1 MTRYRYDHSASA
13 VSNYVQDEV
22 NYLLTGMDVYPK
34 ADGGFFT
41 DNFVATGFIN
51 GNPVGVPL
59 VLGTDF
65 TFQNQI
71 EPLST
76 IVSKIVYGKITL
88 SPGAFAT
95 YDSVTITYRAVGS
108 YIQYVSTDTV
118 SRNYITNEVF
128 NIGSFFR
135 VRPYMN
141 SDFFATD
148 FIARGYPGATL
159 LVAGTHFNYSATVQ
173 PYTDSLGINV
183 YSHIDLIPAAVN
195 SFTYIVFSYRAVG
208 NFLPYDPTMSNVD
221 NAITNEEHDIV
232 DTAAIIPLANS
243 AFFTDNFVAVGYPG
257 AVNLEN
263 VNDFFF
269 SPIYLT
275 YAAASGR
282 EVASYIVLTNPGAW
296 TSVKLYYKAI
306 GGAIDATLF
315 KEIELAGVFDKL
327 DPLNWMDFVGQQQTL
342 NIGLIDPEEP
352 GQSFLEVLSTKL
364 NQIKVAI
371 ENVPNAPIISLPTSL
386 MDVFT
391 AKINELNQLQVEVN
405 GIIGDLSEY
414 GSVGQR
420 TKKVNGATYTVTEY
434 DTGYTLVFTNIAGCA
449 ITIPETLLFRVWFR
463 FVQDTNAGQLTWVGG
478 VGVTFLSTSPINGTI
493 GPGEICTFWQYELNK
508 YIVVS
513 NRVINDSTIGQLRVV
528 SGTTLTMN
536 ATLHNR
542 QILVFT
548 NTLDCIVTIPAG
560 MPDGMQW
567 REIKRSGAGKVT
579 HVGDVG
585 VTLFSEEGILGMDKI
600 GEGMDFIK
608 AEDGAEKYLGISSR
622 GNASQHL
629 RLKTIN
635 NNYTISE
642 ADRGYTLVYDSASNF
657 TLTINTGLLDSFTC
671 NLFKSSSGNL
681 TFAGSMGRVGNK
693 TTALNKSNEYM
704 EIKLLKTNVV
714 SITSNMP
721 NPDPTL
727 ATTAQLDNAINAINY
742 HSCRQCVLD
751 GPRHAI
757 YPEIPAAINYIS
769 GTQEITVN
777 DILISFGD
785 GYDANDKE
793 KNFIKRTSDYTISPL
808 NVASLNAVTG
818 SITAGIYIEYDD
830 VLDTLTLGV
839 TYKTA
844 SSDLVNILPWYDLQD
859 DALPWANDGTF
870 WYPIDHRRRG
880 KARVSGVW
888 VDKLRVYIGI
898 YVRNTSATPSIPSK
912 VYSYPYQGKGEY
924 YINVDRVLPAP
935 SDHTYNVFDTAL
947 DTHLYDYVIRVRLLS
962 DGTYVDLLSPYVYQA
977 GGGSYPVHGHG
988 SYIESN
994 NPYEPLRIKMT
1005 RGFSQGDYV
1014 SYLNKTTGVYVN
1026 DATAVNKFV
1035 LFFKRRF

>member
-342 NIGLIDPEEP
+342 NIGILDPEEP

-420 TKKVNGATYTVTEY
+420 TKKVNGTTYTVTEY

-548 NTLDCIVTIPAG
+548 NAADCIVTIPPG
-560 MPDGMQW
+560 MPDAMQW

-585 VTLFSEEGILGMDKI
+585 VTLISEEGILGMDKI

-622 GNASQHL
+622 GNQSQHL
-629 RLKTIN
+629 RMKTIN
-635 NNYTISE
+635 NDYIISE
-642 ADRGYTLVYDSASNF
+642 ADRGYTLIYDTASNF
-657 TLTINTGLLDSFTC
+657 TLTINTGLSDSFTC
-671 NLFKSSSGNL
+671 NLFKSNTGNL

-714 SITSNMP
+714 SITTNMP
-721 NPDPTL
+721 DIDPSL
-727 ATTAQLDNAINAINY
+727 ATTASVNTAVSTGVNDAMKNVRVAV
-742 HSCRQCVLD
+742 RQCVLTGSYD
-751 GPRHAI
+751 NTSETLPSMIANPVTNGVNTSFFRL
-757 YPEIPAAINYIS
+757 YS
-769 GTQEITVN
+769 GI
-777 DILISFGD
+777 ICFGD
-785 GYDANDKE
+785 GFNQYGEKDHIINIADYPSLIGADIDSSVGSNLTKFIYITYDE
-793 KNFIKRTSDYTISPL
+793 LT
-808 NVASLNAVTG
+808 NV
-818 SITAGIYIEYDD
+818 AGIYRSSRAP
-830 VLDTLTLGV
+830 
-839 TYKTA
+839 TYSINKPTVPVEG
-844 SSDLVNILPWYDLQD
+844 DY
-859 DALPWANDGTF
+859 
-870 WYPIDHRRRG
+870 WYPTDHRSR
-880 KARVSGVW
+880 
-888 VDKLRVYIGI
+888 
-898 YVRNTSATPSIPSK
+898 
-912 VYSYPYQGKGEY
+912 GEY
-924 YINVDRVLPAP
+924 YGGAAWVPKLMVCIGCIKDIAGIKYRYTFPYSGSFICPLNNNTADVGHTSDDNKFKIRLDSRLYDHQLKMVIVSNPPTGYEINDEINVLGI
-935 SDHTYNVFDTAL
+935 FQWQTA
-947 DTHLYDYVIRVRLLS
+947 
-962 DGTYVDLLSPYVYQA
+962 
-977 GGGSYPVHGHG
+977 GGSYHARSGGDVKITGG
-988 SYIESN
+988 NTLEKEIF
-994 NPYEPLRIKMT
+994 LIKPID
-1005 RGFSQGDYV
+1005 GADYV
-1014 SYLNKTTGVYVN
+1014 NNTGIFVNIGDSADWKYKLYL
-1026 DATAVNKFV
+1026 
-1035 LFFKRRF
+1035 KRRF